1 MQRSPYGA
9 EGVRMLLEALH
20 HNLASLRRVLF
31 DPRLDA
37 ASMCLRKG
45 FLAFPAKDHVRL
57 PGWLSHDQ
65 FGSIEA
71 ASDGF
76 AAIFLDHLSDVRQ
89 GFRVGSLVCNVGFKD
104 RIDRGS
110 RSSVRVECQPN
121 VLLGHVGQG
130 ESTGTNDD
138 TSRQQQCTL

>member
-1 MQRSPYGA
+1 MVLR
-9 EGVRMLLEALH
+9 GVRMLLEALH

-45 FLAFPAKDHVRL
+45 FLVFRAKDHVAVAG
-57 PGWLSHDQ
+57 GWLSHDQ

-76 AAIFLDHLSDVRQ
+76 AAIFLDHLSDVRR

-104 RIDRGS
+104 RMDRRS
-110 RSSVRVECQPN
+110 RSSVRVEC
-121 VLLGHVGQG
+121 
-130 ESTGTNDD
+130 
-138 TSRQQQCTL
+138 